1 MIIGWGALGTCW
13 SLPMLTVYVRSHRYT
28 KAQIDKTGEFTV
40 SIPMGNTL
48 PDIVKVCGLQSGR
61 KINKAD
67 YLSLEEPEVN
77 NTPGVKEY
85 PLTLEC
91 KVLYSQRQ
99 DLFAIP
105 EEIRQKVY
113 PQDIDGLVPM
123 ANRDPH
129 TAYIGQILAAY
140 IIR

>member
-1 MIIGWGALGTCW
+1 M
-13 SLPMLTVYVRSHRYT
+13 
-28 KAQIDKTGEFTV
+28 E
-40 SIPMGNTL
+40 NTL
-48 PDIVKVCGLQSGR
+48 PEIVKVCCLQSGR
-61 KINKAD
+61 KINKTD

-77 NTPGVKEY
+77 NTPGIKEY

-99 DLFAIP
+99 DLSAIP
-105 EEIRQKVY
+105 EKIRQKVY
-113 PQDIDGLVPM
+113 PQNIDGLTPM

-129 TAYIGQILAAY
+129 TAYIGQIVAVY